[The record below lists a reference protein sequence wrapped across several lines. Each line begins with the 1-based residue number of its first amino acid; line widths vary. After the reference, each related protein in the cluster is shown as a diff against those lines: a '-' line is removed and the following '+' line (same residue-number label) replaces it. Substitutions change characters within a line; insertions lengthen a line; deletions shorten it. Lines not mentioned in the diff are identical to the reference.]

1 MANRRVF
8 FALISIFTS
17 LLLSGCLTLPD
28 PETSQEVTREYIPA
42 EFSEGATIGQTFTA
56 RRARLNGLTF
66 WVNRTISGEAN
77 QSWVMVRLFH
87 SPQDSAQGKQPL
99 YASQVSITGNSPI
112 TLSFPPRPESAG
124 KGYYLE
130 LTPSDAGVRFQG
142 QNVDAYG
149 SGSAYVRGIPVSG
162 DLAFRTTYELD
173 TRAALSDVVRMIQQ
187 SWLLFP
193 LAMILLAPGWLML
206 DLSGLRRRFDTGEQ
220 TALSLGLSLTLIPF
234 LVLWTSTLEM
244 RWSRGILLIIVI
256 LLVLGVLWR
265 VLRGPRPA
273 RLDWIGL
280 LLVGVFMFSVGIRL
294 MMVRDLAAPAWVD
307 SVHHALITRLILDEG
322 ALPSNYLPYLQLGST
337 VYHAGFHSTLALF
350 IGLSGLDLPE
360 GMLLYGQV
368 LNAACVF
375 AVYLLTI
382 VLTGDRRAGL
392 GAALICGLFTP
403 MPAYYVSWGRY
414 TQLAGLLILP
424 VPVAF
429 IKLIFEKGFRSN
441 NYLAS
446 PPTETRIEGAESGDG
461 YSPKARYQTMI
472 NLKLGN
478 WILPLTI
485 ACLSSAGLLLV
496 HYRAAAFLA
505 CLLLAYSTSL
515 FFDRSRLAQPT
526 LGAFT
531 KQLIATAS
539 LLILGTITLTLPW
552 MGTILRDRL
561 LPAFSP
567 GNIVPAEPFADFSWR
582 LLTAGYGVHTLWFAG
597 FGLLLGLA
605 FRKRFVLTMLIWIG
619 LLFVLSNLNAL
630 GLPGGEIV
638 NNTSVA
644 ITLFM
649 PIALFGGYAISSLAS
664 GGEWL
669 LLKRVTWSRLLIPFN
684 LLLVGAG
691 LVLSFVGA
699 RQLFPLVNQSTY
711 LFREADRQALAWIE
725 KNIPQDEVIVINPFN
740 WGYGLCAG
748 NDGGAWI
755 SALSGQPTQPPPVIY
770 GFGDRNEMERVNDL
784 CAQVIQHGGAPDEL
798 WAMMHEAGLRYI
810 YVGTRG
816 GPLSPTALYSSP
828 LFDTL
833 YAESGTYVFRSLGW

>member
-1 MANRRVF
+1 
-8 FALISIFTS
+8 
-17 LLLSGCLTLPD
+17 
-28 PETSQEVTREYIPA
+28 
-42 EFSEGATIGQTFTA
+42 
-56 RRARLNGLTF
+56 
-66 WVNRTISGEAN
+66 
-77 QSWVMVRLFH
+77 
-87 SPQDSAQGKQPL
+87 
-99 YASQVSITGNSPI
+99 
-112 TLSFPPRPESAG
+112 
-124 KGYYLE
+124 
-130 LTPSDAGVRFQG
+130 
-142 QNVDAYG
+142 
-149 SGSAYVRGIPVSG
+149 
-162 DLAFRTTYELD
+162 
-173 TRAALSDVVRMIQQ
+173 
-187 SWLLFP
+187 
-193 LAMILLAPGWLML
+193 
-206 DLSGLRRRFDTGEQ
+206 
-220 TALSLGLSLTLIPF
+220 
-234 LVLWTSTLEM
+234 M
-244 RWSRGILLIIVI
+244 RWSRGILLIILI
-256 LLVLGVLWR
+256 LLALSVLWR
-265 VLRGPRPA
+265 LLRGPRPA
-273 RLDWIGL
+273 RLDWVGL
-280 LLVGVFMFSVGIRL
+280 LLVGVFMFSLGTRL

-307 SVHHALITRLILDEG
+307 SVHHALITRIILEEG
-322 ALPSNYLPYLQLGST
+322 ALPSSYLPYLQLGST

-350 IGLSGLDLPE
+350 IELSGLDLPE

-375 AVYLLTI
+375 AVYLLTTL
-382 VLTGDRRAGL
+382 LTGDRRAGL

-424 VPVAF
+424 VPLAF
-429 IKLIFEKGFRSN
+429 IKLIFEKG
-441 NYLAS
+441 
-446 PPTETRIEGAESGDG
+446 
-461 YSPKARYQTMI
+461 PKSHNI
-472 NLKLGN
+472 
-478 WILPLTI
+478 WIIPLTV

-515 FFDRSRLAQPT
+515 FFDRPRLAQPA
-526 LGAFT
+526 LGAFA

-552 MGTILRDRL
+552 MGTIIRDRL

-567 GNIVPAEPFADFSWR
+567 GNVVPAEAFADFSWR
-582 LLTAGYGVHTLWFAG
+582 LLTAGYGVHTLWLAG
-597 FGLLLGLA
+597 LGLLLGLA
-605 FRKRFVLTMLIWIG
+605 FRKRFVLTMLVWVG

-630 GLPGGEIV
+630 GLPGGEII

-669 LLKRVTWSRLLIPFN
+669 LLKRVTWSRLFIPYN
-684 LLLVGAG
+684 LVLVGTG

-711 LFREADRQALAWIE
+711 LFREADRLALAWIE
-725 KNIPQDEVIVINPFN
+725 KNIPQDEIILINPFN

-770 GFGDRNEMERVNDL
+770 GFGDRNEMQRVNDL
-784 CAQVIQHGGAPDEL
+784 CAQVIQHGGTPDEL
-798 WAMMHEAGLRYI
+798 WAIMREAGLRYI
-810 YVGTRG
+810 YVGARG
-816 GPLSPTALYSSP
+816 GPLLPTALYSSP